1 QPREVRPHQVLHRHR
16 RQRVEG
22 RGDGAGGRKREWS
35 SKGGGGAQPC
45 PHPTV
50 PRYGTHL
57 REPLKRQATKRPGSP
72 GRSCS
77 TSITKGRQRSRSC
90 GHNGKVALHLRLVHA
105 VQRQHHEDPP
115 ESQRPEGGGHARRAA
130 TWRGDSTHQR
140 SVQRADQP
148 DGAGDLQAVED
159 GDEDVS
165 GDEQPEEIGA
175 AQEPV
180 LGAEAIDL
188 GRDAQD
194 GHGRLEGGQQGQG
207 DGLDLSNCSLQ
218 SLPSAF
224 NEAAAAVVL
233 DLTENPLP
241 AIPDGSFSGFT
252 RLQQLAVPLAVPC
265 PGGSGAWEEVTTYGS
280 SRLCHNQR
288 NPCNGSEELAVPLC
302 PENAACA
309 PDGPGMSQCLCA
321 SPSHGYKCLR
331 QGAFP
336 VPLFCSVL
344 GAVTAA
350 LSIALWG
357 TQRRHAAGP

>member
-1 QPREVRPHQVLHRHR
+1 MAELLAASRGRSAPPPGRAHPGAAS
-16 RQRVEG
+16 G
-22 RGDGAGGRKREWS
+22 RGGAAGSG
-35 SKGGGGAQPC
+35 
-45 PHPTV
+45 TV
-50 PRYGTHL
+50 GSLLP
-57 REPLKRQATKRPGSP
+57 PLLLLLSLSP
-72 GRSCS
+72 GAEGTPPRLCGSCAGPPS
-77 TSITKGRQRSRSC
+77 NGSVVAQYCASRAGTELWGRC
-90 GHNGKVALHLRLVHA
+90 CVG
-105 VQRQHHEDPP
+105 
-115 ESQRPEGGGHARRAA
+115 
-130 TWRGDSTHQR
+130 RGS
-140 SVQRADQP
+140 
-148 DGAGDLQAVED
+148 
-159 GDEDVS
+159 
-165 GDEQPEEIGA
+165 
-175 AQEPV
+175 
-180 LGAEAIDL
+180 
-188 GRDAQD
+188 
-194 GHGRLEGGQQGQG
+194 GGQRLL
-207 DGLDLSNCSLQ
+207 GLDLSNCSLQ

-280 SRLCHNQR
+280 SRLCHGQR